1 MNRNAQTMKTSL
13 VVLLVILCD
22 AVKCTEVQSI
32 IANLVDEI
40 ITQLTRSDAGS
51 HDVVFAGLEDPILEG
66 AFRSLSSRSEVTFQV
81 LQNGHEAG
89 SSSRKKISL
98 LFVDCASFTNLEV
111 FSTLMKNI
119 AKSGL
124 WQPTAKVVVFMRKD
138 RSKLMKLFGK
148 ILGRYGTQSV
158 KFVEYNDHF
167 IYCYLMQMSKTAF
180 NAVKNTTCEVFMP
193 NFLNVNHYLFKIHL
207 NPSIPF
213 HHYVSESKA
222 KGIDVEIIE
231 MIIKHL
237 NGSVRYYK
245 KLRDINDEKRP
256 IDVSLQYFREFLKVD
271 TVFLPNHEQLCI
283 TVPKVHERMMFLQ
296 LFRPFSPAVWMFS
309 VVVACYH
316 LVLRNR
322 ILKPFK
328 IFNSIEEHTKFF
340 TIANEIFNFILI
352 EAYLAKVITFLATMQ
367 YEPNPRSLAD
377 LDRLKQTFIVNK
389 QEASLLI
396 NYPNLKL
403 IHNSNR
409 SPDYLEKYSSIVY
422 CKIAE
427 YWIHTDGNYNQETN
441 DAKVFILEE
450 RPASVMNFYT
460 FPRFSPFT
468 VLFQEYIN
476 RIADTG
482 IWSKIYNRW
491 STSPDQFETFFET
504 SERVIKFDDMVS
516 FWVVTTVAYM
526 ICICV
531 LLCEIFLVKYWK
543 MVNIFMRHRVTRI
556 KCKNIKIY

>member
-1 MNRNAQTMKTSL
+1 MNTSL
-13 VVLLVILCD
+13 VVLLVILCH
-22 AVKCTEVQSI
+22 VVECIEEQSN

-40 ITQLTRSDAGS
+40 ITQLTRSEAGS

-66 AFRSLSSRSEVTFQV
+66 AFRSLSSRSEVTFQL

-98 LFVDCASFTNLEV
+98 LLVDCASFINLQV
-111 FSTLMKNI
+111 FSALMKNI

-124 WQPTAKVVVFMRKD
+124 WQPKTKVVVFMRND
-138 RSKLMKLFGK
+138 RSSLMKIFGN
-148 ILGRYGTQSV
+148 ILARFGTKSV

-167 IYCYLMQMSKTAF
+167 IHCYSMKMCNTAIESV
-180 NAVKNTTCEVFMP
+180 NNTTYDVFEQ
-193 NFLNVNHYLFKIHL
+193 NFVNVNQYLFKIHL

-245 KLRDINDEKRP
+245 KLGDINDEKRP
-256 IDVSLQYFREFLKVD
+256 IDMSLQYFREVLKVD
-271 TVFLPNHEQLCI
+271 TVFLPNHEHLCI

-296 LFRPFSPAVWMFS
+296 LFRPFTAEVWMFA
-309 VVVACYH
+309 VAVACYH
-316 LVLRNR
+316 LVLKHR
-322 ILKPFK
+322 ILKSVK
-328 IFNSIEEHTKFF
+328 IFNSIKEHIKFF
-340 TIANEIFNFILI
+340 SIANEIFNFILV

-367 YEPNPRSLAD
+367 YEPNPRSIAD
-377 LDRLKQTFIVNK
+377 LNRLKQAFIVNK

-403 IHNSNR
+403 LHNSNR
-409 SPDYLEKYSSIVY
+409 SPDYLEKYSTVVY

-427 YWIHTDGNYNQETN
+427 YFFHSDANFNQETN

-468 VLFQEYIN
+468 AMFQEYIN

-482 IWSKIYNRW
+482 TWSKIYNQW

-516 FWVVTTVAYM
+516 FWVVTIVAYLS
-526 ICICV
+526 CIFV
-531 LLCEIFLVKYWK
+531 LLCEVFLIKYWK
-543 MVNIFMRHRVTRI
+543 MINIFMRQRI
-556 KCKNIKIY
+556 VRMK